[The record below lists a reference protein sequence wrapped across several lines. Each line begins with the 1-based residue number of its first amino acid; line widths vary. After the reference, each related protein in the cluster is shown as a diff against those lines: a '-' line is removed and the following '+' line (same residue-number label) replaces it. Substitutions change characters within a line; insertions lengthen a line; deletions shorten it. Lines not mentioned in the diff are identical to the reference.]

1 VIKNKRST
9 SVVNI
14 TIIESTDYFHD
25 SQEKAKDMWYRE
37 STLALS
43 EESDGE
49 FHDDYTVWYAKKV
62 SVAINTVSQKNS
74 IE

>member
-1 VIKNKRST
+1 
-9 SVVNI
+9 
-14 TIIESTDYFHD
+14 
-25 SQEKAKDMWYRE
+25 MWYRE